1 MLFRRN
7 SWNGTSRAPAAGR
20 CRLALLSACLGA
32 GASLLAQ
39 QPPPDTHTLRVDV
52 QLVNVDVTVVDAQGR
67 FVPDLAARH
76 FRLREDGLPQAVT
89 HFLPTHAPIR
99 IALLVEASPAVFLI
113 RYDHLAAAYFL
124 LAGLRP
130 DDEAALV
137 TYARAPRP
145 ELGFTRDKAEVERQL
160 DRRGQFG
167 LGMADVRLLDAVAQ
181 TLDWLSPPPARTAV
195 VVIGTGLDS
204 GSRTDWAA
212 LEQRIGSSQVTF
224 FAVATGRLLRAEPE
238 EKGKKKP
245 RDTSLDAAFD
255 EADARLRALA
265 AASAGEA
272 YFPESADDLERIYG
286 EIAERLRNV
295 YSLGY
300 YPTNR
305 ARDAAYRRIT
315 VELTDETGAP
325 LILRDPGGRPAAPRV
340 FARPGYF
347 APRE

>member
-39 QPPPDTHTLRVDV
+39 QPPPDTHTLRVDG
-52 QLVNVDVTVVDAQGR
+52 A
-67 FVPDLAARH
+67 
-76 FRLREDGLPQAVT
+76 PQAVT

-113 RYDHLAAAYFL
+113 RYDHLAAAHFL

-204 GSRTDWAA
+204 GSRTDWEA
-212 LEQRIGSSQVTF
+212 LEQRIGSS
-224 FAVATGRLLRAEPE
+224 P
-238 EKGKKKP
+238 
-245 RDTSLDAAFD
+245 
-255 EADARLRALA
+255 
-265 AASAGEA
+265 
-272 YFPESADDLERIYG
+272 
-286 EIAERLRNV
+286 
-295 YSLGY
+295 
-300 YPTNR
+300 
-305 ARDAAYRRIT
+305 
-315 VELTDETGAP
+315 
-325 LILRDPGGRPAAPRV
+325 
-340 FARPGYF
+340 
-347 APRE
+347 